1 MEIALLANPGQCKV
15 TLQAWPWNSI
25 THDRPAPKKGKNPTN
40 SVNTF
45 FIIIYLFSGKP
56 SSGRMFGSL
65 MALQHLRKR
74 LNYPVFATE
83 ISQFPAAVGLASSP
97 SRWCCDPSP
106 AQIIPPFWASN
117 LQPGCELW
125 PGTLSSRE
133 AGAVGT
139 LRAPLGWVPLGVGV
153 PLSLVAPA
161 IPISLWRSLRYLSSC
176 S

>member
-1 MEIALLANPGQCKV
+1 MSRNVEIALLANPGQCKV

-117 LQPGCELW
+117 LQPGCDSGQAHSAPGKLELW
-125 PGTLSSRE
+125 VHSELHWGE
-133 AGAVGT
+133 CH
-139 LRAPLGWVPLGVGV
+139 WV
-153 PLSLVAPA
+153 
-161 IPISLWRSLRYLSSC
+161 
-176 S
+176 